1 MSKIES
7 KTTSDEKQPSTFR
20 SVSRIINSTKT
31 TEGGGFIVNRPFP
44 TDDLLDFDPFLLLD
58 EMGPKNW
65 KPGEA
70 KGAPDHP
77 HRGFETVTY
86 MLEGRFEHKDSR
98 GNSGKLGSGDV
109 QWMTAGAGVVH
120 SEMPEK
126 EFLRSGGNLHAFQL
140 WVNLPQRDK
149 MIKPRYQDIPSS
161 KIPVAQT
168 EDGAVKVKVIA
179 GEALGVRAIIQ
190 TRTPIFYLHFTLQ
203 PGAKVVQ
210 PVSKEYNSFAYIIN
224 GEALIGPAEKQ
235 KIVKTGQMIIFDNDG
250 EEVEISAPADSITT
264 TNKSALDIL
273 LIGGLP
279 LNEPVARYGPFVMN
293 TKEEILKAIEDYQ
306 NGNMGEIAIR

>member
-1 MSKIES
+1 MSKINT
-7 KTTSDEKQPSTFR
+7 KTNSDEKQQYSFR
-20 SVSRIINSTKT
+20 SVSRIINSIKT
-31 TEGGGFIVNRPFP
+31 IEGGGFIVNRPFP
-44 TDDLLDFDPFLLLD
+44 TDVLLDFDPFLLLD

-70 KGAPDHP
+70 KGAPNHP

-86 MLEGRFEHKDSR
+86 MLDGRFEHKDSR

-126 EFLRSGGNLHAFQL
+126 EFVQSGGNLHGFQL

-161 KIPVAQT
+161 KIPLAQT
-168 EDGAVKVKVIA
+168 KDDAVKAKVIA
-179 GEALGVRAIIQ
+179 GEALGAHAIIQ
-190 TRTPIFYLHFTLQ
+190 TRTPILYVHFTLQ

-210 PVSKEYNSFAYIIN
+210 PIPKEYNSFAYIIN
-224 GEALIGPAEKQ
+224 GEAILGPAEKQ
-235 KIVKTGQMIIFDNDG
+235 KTAKARQMVI
-250 EEVEISAPADSITT
+250 
-264 TNKSALDIL
+264 
-273 LIGGLP
+273 
-279 LNEPVARYGPFVMN
+279 
-293 TKEEILKAIEDYQ
+293 
-306 NGNMGEIAIR
+306 